1 MKTHRHAVG
10 IATSCF
16 LPKVIALALA
26 AHAATFTADYYYLL
40 YAGCEDTDY
49 RCGCQEGTEKCDK
62 HWFSEGCQPC
72 RDLGDRSGAS
82 MTAAFGGSMLMLLLL
97 LGAPVFVRSSTGK
110 TRCYVGFGAYF
121 ICFVAK
127 SLATVEVLARERDV
141 MPYGRIPTIEVF
153 LCLIMLLAAG
163 LSGANAYC
171 YAKLTKEQSTRQHGW
186 ALLGDMERGYAN
198 RPSDMSMAIDTG
210 MWSVILMGAA
220 SATLI
225 DLKEGIDTYERL
237 LEAIGVASIL
247 FTLYYVILWNGWGQ
261 KWAVNP
267 VTNTSIG
274 LVEDY
279 FADEDAKIR
288 FLVLLTCVPPIKPIG
303 TEFSCLS
310 DLTQPQPLGRYKL
323 QRPVTWECLQALL
336 TEEDSRVRYVK
347 NGEDERVYVK
357 KSVGKV
363 YANGSVRV
371 VERRNA
377 SGEDPEQ
384 QQVVICYELERVS
397 ELEWHAVEVWETA
410 GQAEHNSRKYDTAP
424 SFSSFNA
431 ADRDLIAAR
440 VGQEHV
446 ITVGSPEAN
455 LHRRCVKQKTVD
467 DVLSKLSEIAVALN
481 AALQQQA
488 QALETGTGLQH
499 PHQVQFQWVL

>member
-1 MKTHRHAVG
+1 
-10 IATSCF
+10 
-16 LPKVIALALA
+16 
-26 AHAATFTADYYYLL
+26 
-40 YAGCEDTDY
+40 
-49 RCGCQEGTEKCDK
+49 
-62 HWFSEGCQPC
+62 
-72 RDLGDRSGAS
+72 
-82 MTAAFGGSMLMLLLL
+82 MLMLLLL

-267 VTNTSIG
+267 VTNTAIG

-323 QRPVTWECLQALL
+323 QRPVTWECLEALL
-336 TEEDSRVRYVK
+336 TEEGARVKYVRD
-347 NGEDERVYVK
+347 GEREWVYVK

-363 YANGSVRV
+363 YADGSVHV
-371 VERRNA
+371 VERPTPPRERPGLDGQHAGPNGQDAGPDGQQAGRNA
-377 SGEDPEQ
+377 PDKVKEP
-384 QQVVICYELERVS
+384 QQVVICYELVRVS
-397 ELEWHAVEVWETA
+397 ELEWHAARVWNTA
-410 GQAEHNSRKYDTAP
+410 DQAAVNLRKYNYAG
-424 SFSSFNA
+424 SFSAIDSA
-431 ADRDLIAAR
+431 VRDSIAAR

-446 ITVGSPEAN
+446 ITVGNPEAN
-455 LHRRCVKQKTVD
+455 LHRRYVKQETVD
-467 DVLSKLSEIAVALN
+467 DVLSQVAAIAVAPN
-481 AALQQQA
+481 PALQQQA
-488 QALETGTGLQH
+488 
-499 PHQVQFQWVL
+499 